1 MADRIDAA
9 KAAARLGVK
18 PATLYSYVS
27 RGLLTSA
34 RDASGRRSLFDPVE
48 VDHLRRRAH
57 PLRAPGAEIVIE
69 SAITAL
75 GADRPF
81 FRGRDALTLAGS
93 WTFEQTAEWL
103 WNGVVPDR
111 SPVWQPLPAAVAAA
125 RDVQQL
131 LPPSTLPLD
140 RVMLAVTVLAVSDP
154 MRHTVDP
161 TAVAATGRAL
171 IAGMVDALPT
181 QRARAGRPA
190 ERVAERLWPRLTK
203 ASPHPAL
210 VPCLEAA
217 LVLLADH
224 ELAAST
230 MAARIA
236 ASVKADPYAV
246 VSSALGVVAG
256 PMHGG
261 ASLGAERML
270 AEIAEPGDA
279 ARVIG
284 ERLRRGERIPGVGH
298 AVYKSGDRR
307 ADRLMELLRDAT
319 PNHPRLAVSD
329 AVLQELHLRGLPA
342 ANSDFAIATLGQV
355 CGMVPGAGE
364 AIFAVARTAGWLAH
378 ALEEYTRT
386 SPLRP
391 RAVYVGTPIDAD
403 ASTSSSESS

>member
-1 MADRIDAA
+1 MADPIDAA
-9 KAAARLGVK
+9 EAAARLGVK

-27 RGLLTSA
+27 RGLLTST
-34 RDASGRRSLFDPVE
+34 RDAAGRRSLFDPAE
-48 VDHLRRRAH
+48 VAALHRRAH
-57 PLRAPGAEIVIE
+57 PPQPHGPELVIE
-69 SAITAL
+69 SAVTAL

-81 FRGRDALTLAGS
+81 FRGRDALAMAGV

-103 WNGVVPDR
+103 WSGEVVEP
-111 SPVWQPLPAAVAAA
+111 SPVWQPRSPAVSAAHEVQRALPS
-125 RDVQQL
+125 
-131 LPPSTLPLD
+131 STLPLD

-161 TAVAATGRAL
+161 SAVVATGRAL
-171 IAGMVDALPT
+171 IAGMVEALPA
-181 QRARAGRPA
+181 QRNRRGRSSDRIA
-190 ERVAERLWPRLTK
+190 SRLWPRLTK
-203 ASPHPAL
+203 AMPDPEL
-210 VPCLEAA
+210 VRCLEAA

-246 VSSALGVVAG
+246 VSSALGVVTG

-270 AEIAEPGDA
+270 GEIAEPGQA
-279 ARVIG
+279 ASVIG

-307 ADRLMELLRDAT
+307 ADRLLDMLRDAA
-319 PNHPRLAVSD
+319 PNHPRLEVAD
-329 AVLQELHLRGLPA
+329 AVLSELDARGLPA
-342 ANSDFAIATLGQV
+342 PNSDFAIATLGQMA
-355 CGMVPGAGE
+355 GMVAGAGE
-364 AIFAVARTAGWLAH
+364 VIFAVARTAGWLAH

-386 SPLRP
+386 TPLRP
-391 RAVYVGTPIDAD
+391 RAVYVGPAVDA
-403 ASTSSSESS
+403 AG